1 MSMQATPI
9 KCNGPHKTSRMEV
22 GGGGMEEE
30 TGREGNGKMSSEYT
44 VCACVGDI
52 VKEKK
57 S

>member
-1 MSMQATPI
+1 MTGRADMTPDLET
-9 KCNGPHKTSRMEV
+9 KE
-22 GGGGMEEE
+22 EEE